1 LPTHEKPVFEK
12 SEDAMRYVDG
22 FVLPVPKKNLPA
34 YRRMARQAAKAFRE
48 HGALEVR
55 EYVGENLD
63 VPFGLPFP
71 KLAKAKR
78 GETVIFSWILFKS
91 RAHRDKVMAKV
102 MKDPFMADMD
112 MKNLPFDMKRM
123 AVGGF
128 SLLVA
133 G

>member
-1 LPTHEKPVFEK
+1 
-12 SEDAMRYVDG
+12 MRYVDG
-22 FVLPVPKKNLPA
+22 FVLPVAKKNLPA

-71 KLAKAKR
+71 RLAKAKR

-102 MKDPFMADMD
+102 MKDPCMAGMD
-112 MKNLPFDMKRM
+112 MKNLPFDMNRM